1 MSELELACDLPVGG
15 ADSFVLVV
23 HIHEEEGIP
32 PSVRAEELDGGGE
45 CGARGLIFLVE
56 LATEVVVKL
65 DVLRLCPEG
74 GEQKDKSDTIEMSHK
89 EYEG

>member
-1 MSELELACDLPVGG
+1 M
-15 ADSFVLVV
+15 
-23 HIHEEEGIP
+23 
-32 PSVRAEELDGGGE
+32 
-45 CGARGLIFLVE
+45 VE

-74 GEQKDKSDTIEMSHK
+74 GEQEDKSDTIEMSHK